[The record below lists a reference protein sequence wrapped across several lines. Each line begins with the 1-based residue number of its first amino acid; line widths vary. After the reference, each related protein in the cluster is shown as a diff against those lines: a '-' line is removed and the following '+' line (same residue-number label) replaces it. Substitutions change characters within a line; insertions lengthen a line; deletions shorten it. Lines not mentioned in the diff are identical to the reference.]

1 MNVINSFDGEY
12 DFLSNFYECPI
23 LWKGNLYRNS
33 ESIYQSYKTLD
44 NVPFDFTKTT
54 GSQAKKISKK
64 LNVRPD
70 WNKIKFDLMYE
81 ICQEKFNQN
90 TDIAQK
96 LMNTGDAI
104 LIEGNYWGDT
114 YWGKCNGVGQNNLG
128 KILMKIRE
136 ELFELQN
143 KLSKPKG

>member
-64 LNVRPD
+64 LNARPD

-143 KLSKPKG
+143 KLF

>member
-23 LWKGNLYRNS
+23 LWKGNLYLNS

-143 KLSKPKG
+143 KLF

>member
-143 KLSKPKG
+143 KLF

>member
-54 GSQAKKISKK
+54 GSQSKKISKK

-143 KLSKPKG
+143 KLF

>member
-1 MNVINSFDGEY
+1 MSVINSFDGEY

-23 LWKGNLYRNS
+23 NWEGNLYQNS
-33 ESIYQSYKTLD
+33 ESIYQSYKTID
-44 NVPFDFTKTT
+44 EVPYDFTKTT
-54 GSQAKKISKK
+54 GSQAKKISKT

-70 WNKIKFDLMYE
+70 WNKIKLDLMYK

-90 TDIAQK
+90 PDIAQK

-104 LIEGNYWGDT
+104 HIEGNYWNDT
-114 YWGKCNGVGQNNLG
+114 YWGVCNGKGQNYLG

-136 ELFELQN
+136 ELFEKQN
-143 KLSKPKG
+143 KLF

>member
-96 LMNTGDAI
+96 LMNTGDTI

-143 KLSKPKG
+143 KLF

>member
-1 MNVINSFDGEY
+1 MNVINSFDGES

-143 KLSKPKG
+143 KLF

>member
-1 MNVINSFDGEY
+1 
-12 DFLSNFYECPI
+12 
-23 LWKGNLYRNS
+23 
-33 ESIYQSYKTLD
+33 
-44 NVPFDFTKTT
+44 
-54 GSQAKKISKK
+54 
-64 LNVRPD
+64 
-70 WNKIKFDLMYE
+70 MYE

-128 KILMKIRE
+128 KILMKFRE

-143 KLSKPKG
+143 KLF

>member
-1 MNVINSFDGEY
+1 MNIINSFDGEY

-54 GSQAKKISKK
+54 GSQAKKISKT
-64 LNVRPD
+64 LNVRSD
-70 WNKIKFDLMYE
+70 WNKIKFDLMFN
-81 ICQEKFNQN
+81 ICREKFNQN
-90 TDIAQK
+90 PDIAQK
-96 LMNTGDAI
+96 LMNTGDTI

-114 YWGKCNGVGQNNLG
+114 YWGICNGEGQNNLG

-143 KLSKPKG
+143 KLF

>member
-114 YWGKCNGVGQNNLG
+114 YWGKCKGVGQNKLG
-128 KILMKIRE
+128 QTLMRIRN
-136 ELFELQN
+136 ELYEQEAN
-143 KLSKPKG
+143 V

>member
-33 ESIYQSYKTLD
+33 ESIYQSYKTLN

-143 KLSKPKG
+143 KLF

>member
-33 ESIYQSYKTLD
+33 ESIQQSYKTLD

-96 LMNTGDAI
+96 LMNTG
-104 LIEGNYWGDT
+104 
-114 YWGKCNGVGQNNLG
+114 VNN
-128 KILMKIRE
+128 
-136 ELFELQN
+136 ELFIFYKVHLNLQRH
-143 KLSKPKG
+143 LYH

>member
-33 ESIYQSYKTLD
+33 ESIYQSYNTLD

-143 KLSKPKG
+143 KLF

>member
-104 LIEGNYWGDT
+104 LIEGNYQGDT

-143 KLSKPKG
+143 KLF

>member
-70 WNKIKFDLMYE
+70 WNKIKFDLIYE

-143 KLSKPKG
+143 KLF

>member
-136 ELFELQN
+136 KLFELQN
-143 KLSKPKG
+143 KLF

>member
-33 ESIYQSYKTLD
+33 ESIYQSYKTWD

-143 KLSKPKG
+143 KLF

>member
-136 ELFELQN
+136 ELLELQN
-143 KLSKPKG
+143 KIL

>member
-114 YWGKCNGVGQNNLG
+114 YWGKGNGVGQNNLG

-143 KLSKPKG
+143 KLF

>member
-70 WNKIKFDLMYE
+70 WNKIKFDLMYK

-90 TDIAQK
+90 PDIAQK

-143 KLSKPKG
+143 KLF